1 MHLNE
6 FSSNKASQLLIQKA
20 AMASVAVA
28 SILITIKFLAWWYT
42 GSISLKATLIDSLL
56 DALASLMNLV
66 AVHQSHQPANKQFR
80 FGYGKVEAIAA
91 LGQSVFIAGSAC
103 WLTFEAIERF
113 FNPAPIQEAVMGIF
127 VMIFA
132 MGITVVLLA
141 YQYRVVKK
149 TNSAAIR
156 ADALHYRSDFL
167 INAGVIFSLL
177 VAQFYGATW
186 VDPLSGA
193 LIGLYIFY
201 TAWKLTRDGFYILMD
216 HELPEK
222 DRQQIIALALSHPQV
237 KGLHELRTRTSGLK
251 RFIQLHLEL
260 EGSLT
265 LSQAHIIADEV
276 EQIIV
281 SHFTNAEVLIH
292 QDPEGLRERNQL
304 KSL

>member
-1 MHLNE
+1 M
-6 FSSNKASQLLIQKA
+6 LIQKA
-20 AMASVAVA
+20 AMASVTVA
-28 SILITIKFLAWWYT
+28 SVLIAVKFLAWWFT
-42 GSISLKATLIDSLL
+42 GAISLKATLIDSLL

-113 FNPAPIQEAVMGIF
+113 FKPIPIQAAVMGIL

-132 MGITVVLLA
+132 MGITFMLLI

-149 TNSAAIR
+149 TDSPAIR

-167 INAGVIFSLL
+167 INGGVILSLL
-177 VAQFYGATW
+177 AAQFYDVTW

-193 LIGLYIFY
+193 IIGLYIFY

-260 EGSLT
+260 DGSLT
-265 LSQAHIIADEV
+265 LSEANVIAVKVD
-276 EQIIV
+276 QII
-281 SHFTNAEVLIH
+281 FA
-292 QDPEGLRERNQL
+292 
-304 KSL
+304 